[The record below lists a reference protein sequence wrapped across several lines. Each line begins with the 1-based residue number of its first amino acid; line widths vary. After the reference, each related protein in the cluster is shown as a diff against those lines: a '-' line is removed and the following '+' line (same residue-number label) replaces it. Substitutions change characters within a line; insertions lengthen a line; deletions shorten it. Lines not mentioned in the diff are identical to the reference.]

1 MCGIIPLAHCADS
14 RVSSSTTARSTLSGA
29 SPIATNAASQL
40 HMCGY
45 SNGAAV
51 VITPRSLPRSRYAAR
66 AASCVGA
73 KLWSGGICSM
83 MRRARPNR
91 RSVGWRHADRDDHR
105 GLAAGSVPPSPPR
118 LRRPT
123 PCSSRAGRR
132 DRLDALAEEFG
143 ATTWPIDLADTDAI
157 PAVVEPIVEL
167 DVLIHNAGVA
177 YPGRVA
183 ESTVDEWRATMQVNV
198 VGAVALTLALL
209 PALRAAG
216 GHVVFINSG
225 AGINASPGLASYS
238 ASKFALRG
246 FADSLRNDEPSLRV
260 TSIHPGRIATV
271 MQEGLIAYEGKDY
284 DPSQFLSPESVA
296 KVVADAVNA
305 PPDAHIHEVVVRPR

>member
-1 MCGIIPLAHCADS
+1 MP
-14 RVSSSTTARSTLSGA
+14 TAMITGA
-29 SPIATNAASQL
+29 S
-40 HMCGY
+40 
-45 SNGAAV
+45 
-51 VITPRSLPRSRYAAR
+51 
-66 AASCVGA
+66 
-73 KLWSGGICSM
+73 
-83 MRRARPNR
+83 
-91 RSVGWRHADRDDHR
+91 R
-105 GLAAGSVPPSPPR
+105 GLGSAITAA
-118 LRRPT
+118 LAPT
-123 PCSSRAGRR
+123 HTLFLAGRPSS
-132 DRLDALAEEFG
+132 RLDALAEEFG
-143 ATTWPIDLADTDAI
+143 ATTWPIDLADTDAL

-167 DVLIHNAGVA
+167 DALIHNAGVA

-183 ESTVDEWRATMQVNV
+183 ESTVDEWRASMQVNV

-296 KVVADAVNA
+296 KVVADAVNV
-305 PPDAHIHEVVVRPR
+305 PPDADIHEVVVRPR